1 MTQYLEA
8 QGYRIVLARNG
19 RDAVELARTESP
31 DAIVMDVQMP
41 EMDGLEATR
50 RIRADGDIAL
60 TPIIAVTSFAMD
72 SDREKILAAGV
83 DGYLTKPVSL
93 RALVGEIAKYLKQE

>member
-1 MTQYLEA
+1 
-8 QGYRIVLARNG
+8 VLAKNG
-19 RDAVELARTESP
+19 REAVELARTQTP
-31 DAIVMDVQMP
+31 DLIVMDVQMP

-50 RIRADGDIAL
+50 QIRAGNSIGEADRSGIAH

-72 SDREKILAAGV
+72 SDREQILAAGV

-93 RALVGEIAKYLKQE
+93 RELVSEIAKLLKR